1 MHDNPLSFWPIYP
14 GSLRKL
20 FIRAFTAGLHDP
32 DARVMENEW
41 RKEMCALRD
50 AIFLCPQCGAENFFD
65 LELLRQKKGLEPC
78 WGCRSQLRNPPRLR
92 MGSAYGSQ
100 LVMLS
105 PGAQLFAHHLEGDTY
120 NFESPLAEVVTKPL
134 GLKNLSP
141 VRWTSRTQN
150 GSTIEV
156 KPNEV
161 LPLAVD
167 CHIHFGKTEAE
178 VRVN

>member
-1 MHDNPLSFWPIYP
+1 
-14 GSLRKL
+14 
-20 FIRAFTAGLHDP
+20 
-32 DARVMENEW
+32 MENEW

-65 LELLRQKKGLEPC
+65 LELLRQKKALEPC
-78 WGCRSQLRNPPRLR
+78 WGCGSVLSTPPRMR
-92 MGSAYGSQ
+92 MGAAYGSQ

-120 NFESPLAEVVTKPL
+120 NFESALAEVIAHPL

-141 VRWTSRTQN
+141 RTWISRNQN
-150 GSTIEV
+150 GSVTEV

-161 LPLAVD
+161 LPLVAG
-167 CHIHFGKTEAE
+167 CQIHFGKTEAE
-178 VRVN
+178 VRIS